1 VRKVNLRRKGKTDYK
16 EVRMSGNQNRS
27 PGVFG
32 ADMELRLQKLLFIQE
47 LPTPSNVLIII
58 TLLLSNLT
66 LEI

>member
-1 VRKVNLRRKGKTDYK
+1 MRKVNLRRKGKTDYK